1 MQRRTSE
8 TRYDRFP
15 APFGKRINSLA
26 VAFFIAV
33 AAIAIGSVGALTQA
47 TDPAWS
53 HQGGV
58 AVWTDPQTGCRYTR
72 SEAGMQPLVGPDG
85 RPDCQ
90 RRPQ

>member
-1 MQRRTSE
+1 MHRRTADLR
-8 TRYDRFP
+8 TGQDRP
-15 APFGKRINSLA
+15 RRDEFGFFFLA
-26 VAFFIAV
+26 VGLLVAMGFIA
-33 AAIAIGSVGALTQA
+33 AIGSLVSQA
-47 TDPAWS
+47 TDPSWS

-90 RRPQ
+90 RRDP

>member
-1 MQRRTSE
+1 MQRRTADSR
-8 TRYDRFP
+8 TGQDRP
-15 APFGKRINSLA
+15 RDEFGFFFLA
-26 VAFFIAV
+26 VGLLVAMAFIAG
-33 AAIAIGSVGALTQA
+33 IGSLVSQA

-58 AVWTDPQTGCRYTR
+58 AVWTDQATGCRYTR